1 MSNEY
6 LYLEMAREIIRNR
19 YYKFSESVIDVLT
32 RQALARPID
41 PSLSR
46 AQIKRE
52 LGKRVTKLV
61 NSQFPHHRL
70 RRLGRG
76 ALVTIGDAPPRGRR
90 RAVRDHNA
98 EIDPETDKNLTEK
111 ILSEKALDSSASTH
125 NRAIL
130 REKEKSAGMVEE
142 VLQQTSQTNR
152 ATLEEL
158 LPAVGVGDSL
168 GQLGR
173 EVNRK
178 PMQVKRAFDEARAV
192 LEDRR
197 PRRPGAPDSS
207 NASPMKAVEYD
218 PPTVSDEARWRLH
231 DGAVISDIGAD
242 ERRTV
247 TSNGHNRE
255 SRPKDIFSVTRPRW
269 ADYVEHPLFGR
280 GALLRNLR
288 DDDNVWVDFD
298 KPDKPG
304 EDGKRRRVMKRD
316 SLKFLGG
323 KQKP

>member
-1 MSNEY
+1 MHDVDQ
-6 LYLEMAREIIRNR
+6 LFEMAKEILKRR
-19 YYKFSESVIDVLT
+19 YGLRFVEADID
-32 RQALARPID
+32 RLARQVVAKPID
-41 PSLSR
+41 TSLTQSE
-46 AQIKRE
+46 IKRE
-52 LGKRVTKLV
+52 LGKRVTERL
-61 NSQFPHHRL
+61 NAQFPHYKP

-76 ALVTIGDAPPRGRR
+76 GWITIGDAPPRGRR
-90 RAVRDHNA
+90 RAVSDHTG
-98 EIDPETDKNLTEK
+98 ETDPESQKDLTDK

-130 REKEKSAGMVEE
+130 REKEKSADMVEDL
-142 VLQQTSQTNR
+142 LQQTSPTNS
-152 ATLEEL
+152 AALEEL

-178 PMQVKRAFDEARAV
+178 PMQVKRAFDEAREV
-192 LEDRR
+192 LEGRR
-197 PRRPGAPDSS
+197 PRRPHPAPDS
-207 NASPMKAVEYD
+207 NGSPVQGVEYS
-218 PPTVSDEARWRLH
+218 PPTVSDESRWRLH
-231 DGAVISDIGAD
+231 DGAVISDIGAE
-242 ERRTV
+242 ERRTI
-247 TSNGHNRE
+247 TSNGHKRE
-255 SRPKDIFSVTRPRW
+255 SRPKDIFSVPRPKW

-298 KPDKPG
+298 KPD
-304 EDGKRRRVMKRD
+304 ENRKRRRVMRRD